1 MKDIQAQK
9 KTGVGMDTERLGLL
23 KNLFLG
29 MLEELENKSY
39 DTEKLVETTGD
50 DVVDLSQEERE
61 RNLSIKL
68 RGRDKFYAKKI
79 ELALFKIENGTFGT
93 CLDCGE
99 EIEYRRL
106 LARPT
111 ANYCITCKEER
122 EREEDHV
129 PYQKKS
135 HTLGRTFANDNVD
148 KIPVKTDEVLHEK
161 VIRFNRNRLS
171 AHAFEV

>member
-68 RGRDKFYAKKI
+68 RGRDKFY
-79 ELALFKIENGTFGT
+79 
-93 CLDCGE
+93 
-99 EIEYRRL
+99 L
-106 LARPT
+106 LCPS
-111 ANYCITCKEER
+111 
-122 EREEDHV
+122 V
-129 PYQKKS
+129 P
-135 HTLGRTFANDNVD
+135 
-148 KIPVKTDEVLHEK
+148 
-161 VIRFNRNRLS
+161 
-171 AHAFEV
+171 